1 MEKRIK
7 ELKDGLVAIITVD
20 DNYLIVEIVARN
32 GDNFYRFLD
41 NDGKPFKYLKWVSLL
56 IDISNLDEFISS
68 EIKLKTTTKYE
79 SFKIF
84 KLYIQGEIIAELSI
98 IYIDESAYAY
108 AAREAYSRNNLNMIS
123 GVELVSIDDCD
134 FSPVSEEDKNKS
146 SVSTMVNTVTFYN
159 RRNKMG
165 RVNKYLRYIHNGIY
179 LSIVTEDNT
188 AYISTLI
195 RCGSKYYKPLNIN
208 GEDFHYLKPSFAIPG
223 FINDVEEYRFICD
236 KFFTHPK
243 RYSEDIT
250 QLRIGSKLKYEIKEI
265 VDEANEHKF
274 QYAFRKAYSHK
285 DFDIVANLKEVSVY
299 DYRIARTLSTIYSL
313 EYEKSNEKIIF
324 TKL

>member
-56 IDISNLDEFISS
+56 RDISNLDEFISS

-98 IYIDESAYAY
+98 IYIDESAYTY
-108 AAREAYSRNNLNMIS
+108 ATRQAYSRNNLNMIS

-134 FSPVSEEDKNKS
+134 FS
-146 SVSTMVNTVTFYN
+146 SV
-159 RRNKMG
+159 
-165 RVNKYLRYIHNGIY
+165 
-179 LSIVTEDNT
+179 
-188 AYISTLI
+188 
-195 RCGSKYYKPLNIN
+195 
-208 GEDFHYLKPSFAIPG
+208 
-223 FINDVEEYRFICD
+223 
-236 KFFTHPK
+236 
-243 RYSEDIT
+243 
-250 QLRIGSKLKYEIKEI
+250 
-265 VDEANEHKF
+265 
-274 QYAFRKAYSHK
+274 
-285 DFDIVANLKEVSVY
+285 
-299 DYRIARTLSTIYSL
+299 
-313 EYEKSNEKIIF
+313 
-324 TKL
+324 